1 MMFLTKVA
9 EGMIKVEKKEI
20 KRIRT
25 KEHLTSHYPYTNG
38 TVIPEH
44 RYHLLVTRNKE
55 TAS

>member
-1 MMFLTKVA
+1 MMFITKVA
-9 EGMIKVEKKEI
+9 EEMIKVEKKEI

-25 KEHLTSHYPYTNG
+25 KEHPTSHYPYTNG

-55 TAS
+55 KAS

>member
-25 KEHLTSHYPYTNG
+25 KEHPTSHYPYTNG
-38 TVIPEH
+38 SHSWTQISSVS
-44 RYHLLVTRNKE
+44 YKK
-55 TAS
+55 